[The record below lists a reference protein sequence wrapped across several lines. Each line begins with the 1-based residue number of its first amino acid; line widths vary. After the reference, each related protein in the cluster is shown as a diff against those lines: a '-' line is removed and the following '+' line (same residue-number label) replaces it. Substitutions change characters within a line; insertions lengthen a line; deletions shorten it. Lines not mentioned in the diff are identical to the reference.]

1 MLYVNAKVTK
11 GCPRL
16 SVRVAA
22 AGITFPGRP
31 IGLSAMQP
39 LHKQPAHIF
48 TKGAEKPD
56 SRTDSCDH
64 LLVNLLAL

>member
-1 MLYVNAKVTK
+1 MK

-16 SVRVAA
+16 SVSVAA
-22 AGITFPGRP
+22 AGISLPGRP
-31 IGLSAMQP
+31 IGPSAMPP

-48 TKGAEKPD
+48 IQGAEKPD

-64 LLVNLLAL
+64 LLVKLLAL